1 MPWLVLTEPQWVSPL
16 NNTASTPSSYTQ
28 NWMGTSLSRIL
39 VFGVGNYDDDN
50 HPSLCLSV
58 ICLLCWFL
66 ARPQQTWLSI
76 RNIYIHYF
84 YFYRQT
90 YRQTHR
96 HDGRQAGWQKGRRT
110 HRHRHRHTDSQT
122 SWRTDRHLK
131 CWKKSVQYPR
141 NPERKK
147 LFEER

>member
-1 MPWLVLTEPQWVSPL
+1 MPWLVLNEPQWVSPL
-16 NNTASTPSSYTQ
+16 SNTASSPSSYTQ

-96 HDGRQAGWQKGRRT
+96 HDGRQAGWHTGRRT
-110 HRHRHRHTDSQT
+110 HRHTDRHTDSQT
-122 SWRTDRHLK
+122 GWLTDRHLK
-131 CWKKSVQYPR
+131 CWKKSVQYPI

-147 LFEER
+147 LF